1 MWKINDAPTLNEA
14 LSDIRDLIS
23 ASQTKKD
30 SSKRLDQTTDGPLLE
45 ALYTLYHKQRG
56 SITAQQNS
64 ILTKQKRESIKE
76 LYSETYNHPNA
87 KLSQIRQ
94 DLLSGVTHCPYCGF
108 GEPTTLDHFLPKA
121 KYGLLAT
128 CRLNLLPACRHCNSL
143 KDENTQIPHPYY
155 QNYPANAIFFVC
167 LVHWTGNFY
176 TFKFDIDPQHI
187 SLELATKLTELI
199 KTINLSDR
207 LCRELNSFIR
217 EEFRDVSKVPDNQ
230 IKTYIDRKVSYYASF
245 VGNNHWKTA
254 ALRGLSV
261 CNSLSVNNLRLHLG
275 LGRTR
280 DALI

>member
-64 ILTKQKRESIKE
+64 QYSPSKNEESIKE

-108 GEPTTLDHFLPKA
+108 WRTNDARPFSTQGKIR
-121 KYGLLAT
+121 LLAT

-176 TFKFDIDPQHI
+176 TFKFDIDSQHI
-187 SLELATKLTELI
+187 SLELATK
-199 KTINLSDR
+199 
-207 LCRELNSFIR
+207 
-217 EEFRDVSKVPDNQ
+217 
-230 IKTYIDRKVSYYASF
+230 
-245 VGNNHWKTA
+245 
-254 ALRGLSV
+254 
-261 CNSLSVNNLRLHLG
+261 
-275 LGRTR
+275 
-280 DALI
+280 